1 MSAGGPSLSESGW
14 HGILNVRY
22 TRKGAVALA
31 WLRRI
36 VVESM
41 QVGNLRFH
49 RPLLVTVNHPR
60 MAEGLVEWL
69 REEVSVFCEELG
81 LPAAGTAILVGR
93 IKLLN
98 QEDQRKGGG
107 WGERMGL
114 RQRQRQRQTQTQT
127 QTQAGDRRRSGSVC
141 WILVNSLAIFSLLS

>member
-98 QEDQRKGGG
+98 QEDQRKGWGLGGKDGTEAEAEAEADADADADAG
-107 WGERMGL
+107 WGPETIGECLLNPRKF
-114 RQRQRQRQTQTQT
+114 
-127 QTQAGDRRRSGSVC
+127 AC
-141 WILVNSLAIFSLLS
+141 HFSLL